1 MNKKELFKKIF
12 LLSSSLISLVI
23 SFILYVKSYAY
34 YSDEYGTDISFN
46 EDYSV
51 AIVVSLILFG
61 YLLYSLI
68 QFLKKEEA
76 TDLSDIIGLTTTA
89 IVSFYSLGKFFK
101 NLFKAIN
108 KGKEFLFTS
117 YQAYLYIWLVV
128 LMLFIYFI
136 FVIVDKR
143 LKKSE

>member
-101 NLFKAIN
+101 ILFKAIN

-117 YQAYLYIWLVV
+117 YQAYLYIGLVV

-143 LKKSE
+143 LRKSE